1 MTVTR
6 SLSLPAYRV
15 ELIGDWDKVESLLA
29 NLDKTVLIG
38 AKAGQ
43 ISASNKLIAIIK
55 KNIRENGSS
64 IGWEPV
70 SDKYRKKKEA
80 RGYDPDNLLVMTGL
94 YYRSISNWSTGLN
107 HYVGIKKGVRHPKKN
122 GKKALTLSQIAMILE
137 HGSITQNIKARP
149 LWRPSYKQFGGN
161 LRLKGL
167 LVWHIRNQIYLR
179 HQVRAKI
186 TF

>member
-1 MTVTR
+1 MSVTR
-6 SLSLPAYRV
+6 TLNLPAYRI
-15 ELIGDWDKVESLLA
+15 ELTGDWEKVGQLLD
-29 NLDKTVLIG
+29 NLDTTVLIG

-43 ISASNKLIAIIK
+43 LSASKKLISIIK

-64 IGWEPV
+64 IGWAPL
-70 SDKYRKKKEA
+70 SSKYKERKE
-80 RGYDPDNLLVMTGL
+80 REGYSPDNIYYMTGL
-94 YYRSISNWSTGLN
+94 YYRSINNWSSGLV
-107 HYVGIKKGVRHPKKN
+107 HYVGIKKNIRHPKKN
-122 GKKALTLSQIAMILE
+122 GKKSLTLSQIATILE
-137 HGSITQNIKARP
+137 HGSITQNIPARP
-149 LWRPSYKQFGGN
+149 LWGPSYKQFGGN